1 MMTQTIVVTVN
12 VDEKRRVLIDLPEDV
27 PLGPAQLEV
36 RVQTPDP
43 DQPLTREQIRAKL
56 IAAGL
61 VNPNAQYAPPDAEEL
76 SPEEEERIG
85 RLLASGK
92 TIAEM
97 IDEEREDRY

>member
-76 SPEEEERIG
+76 SPEERERIG
-85 RLLASGK
+85 RALAAGK

-97 IDEEREDRY
+97 IDEEREERF